1 MDLAAVAAELDR
13 LHRTGV
19 LARDAAP
26 ARRIAALAAA
36 CAEGGGDEAWAALTE
51 AHRQLYTLR
60 WSIRELLYGRKQLA
74 RVEREPH
81 VGYLVAASSRVE
93 DEQRREGQ
101 RSVSLA
107 EVIAQAQSLVKVD
120 VWEQQI
126 GGSGG
131 SLEPPGPLS

>member
-1 MDLAAVAAELDR
+1 VDLAAVAAELER

-51 AHRQLYTLR
+51 AHRQVYTLR

-81 VGYLVAASSRVE
+81 VGYLVAASSLVA

-107 EVIAQAQSLVKVD
+107 AAIAPGESVIKCQYSSARAQ
-120 VWEQQI
+120 
-126 GGSGG
+126 
-131 SLEPPGPLS
+131 